1 MRLKI
6 ALAALAASAA
16 FALPAAAQTTPKVQV
31 GVLRCNVAPYVGL
44 VLGSVREMTCDFL
57 QGSSNTVIATYKG
70 TARRLGVDLGVGGAG
85 VLGWTV
91 FAPTSSASAVD
102 LSGNY
107 AGVSADA
114 AIGIGGG
121 ANVLLG
127 GSKSTIALQP
137 VSVQGSTGLNV
148 AAGLSDLTLTP
159 VPVTKTKPKGKITK

>member
-1 MRLKI
+1 MRLPV
-6 ALAALAASAA
+6 ALAAIAATAA
-16 FALPAAAQTTPKVQV
+16 VIVPAAAQTAPKVQV
-31 GVLRCNVAPYVGL
+31 GVLRCNVAPYVGM
-44 VLGSVREMTCDFL
+44 VLGSVREMTCDFIA
-57 QGSSNTVIATYKG
+57 GPSNTVLAQYKG
-70 TARRLGVDLGVGGAG
+70 TARRLGVDVGFGGAG

-91 FAPTSSASAVD
+91 FAPTSSKAAVD
-102 LSGNY
+102 LSGSY

-127 GSKSTIALQP
+127 GSGSTIALQP

-159 VPVTKTKPKGKITK
+159 VAPVATKKKITK

>member
-1 MRLKI
+1 MRIKV
-6 ALAALAASAA
+6 ALAALAATAA
-16 FALPAAAQTTPKVQV
+16 FALPAAAQTAPKVQV

-57 QGSSNTVIATYKG
+57 QGSSNTVVATYKG
-70 TARRLGVDLGVGGAG
+70 TARRLGVDLGFGGAG

-91 FAPTSSASAVD
+91 FAPTNSAAATD

-148 AAGLSDLTLTP
+148 AAGISDLTLTP
-159 VPVTKTKPKGKITK
+159 VAPAKGKSKAKVTK